1 MNTMAFRSLSA
12 FRAAWRGDEVSFE
25 QAVEAKRLRPKSLQS
40 LQERS
45 ATLEGAVTETRLQGY
60 TLAVRAETSAQL
72 IKGKKGLYLYVDE
85 LGKVRRSKQ
94 KIKAQGSALFRVCAG
109 FSIHQTS

>member
-1 MNTMAFRSLSA
+1 MNTMAFRGLSA

-25 QAVEAKRLRPKSLQS
+25 QAVEAKRLRPKSLQ
-40 LQERS
+40 ERS
-45 ATLEGAVTETRLQGY
+45 AALEGAVTETRLQGY